1 MKKYLFIMTF
11 CISSFVLAQEF
22 TPPPPPKIEITPDKK
37 VLVDELIKVTNFEN
51 YVYNYCKSIILQYA
65 QQNKWDDDKTQ
76 QILENSNFK
85 YFNQMFY
92 YTFKDDS
99 KENLKDLVKSF
110 KQINQ
115 KRKPDE
121 FLIPNDFQ
129 IQKDLIQFTINVMQG
144 QYLLNKKT
152 IK

>member
-1 MKKYLFIMTF
+1 MKNILLLLTF
-11 CISSFVLAQEF
+11 FVTSFTLAQEF
-22 TPPPPPKIEITPDKK
+22 TSPPPPKIEIATDKK

-51 YVYNYCKSIILQYA
+51 YVYNYCKSIISQYA
-65 QQNKWDDDKTQ
+65 QQDKWEDSKTQ

-85 YFNQMFY
+85 YFNQMLY

-99 KENLKDLVKSF
+99 KEDLKNLIKSF

-115 KRKPDE
+115 KRTPDQ

-144 QYLLNKKT
+144 QYLLNKK
-152 IK
+152 K

>member
-1 MKKYLFIMTF
+1 MKQIFFILAF
-11 CISSFVLAQEF
+11 CVSSFAIAQELA
-22 TPPPPPKIEITPDKK
+22 PPPPPQIEIIADKK

-65 QQNKWDDDKTQ
+65 QQNKWNDEKTQ
-76 QILENSNFK
+76 EILKNSNFK
-85 YFNQMFY
+85 YFNQMLY

-99 KENLKDLVKSF
+99 KENLKDLIKSF
-110 KQINQ
+110 RQINQ
-115 KRKPDE
+115 KRNPDQ

-144 QYLLNKKT
+144 QFLLNK
-152 IK
+152 

>member
-1 MKKYLFIMTF
+1 MKNIVLILIF
-11 CISSFVLAQEF
+11 CTSSFVIAQELA
-22 TPPPPPKIEITPDKK
+22 PPPPPKVEITADKK

-51 YVYNYCKSIILQYA
+51 YVYNYCKSIISQYA
-65 QQNKWDDDKTQ
+65 QQNKWEGNKTK

-85 YFNQMFY
+85 YFNQMLY

-99 KENLKDLVKSF
+99 RNDLKELIKSF
-110 KQINQ
+110 KLINQ
-115 KRKPDE
+115 KRKPDD

-144 QYLLNKKT
+144 KYLLNKKQ
-152 IK
+152 

>member
-1 MKKYLFIMTF
+1 MKNIFFILTF
-11 CISSFVLAQEF
+11 FISSFTIAQEF
-22 TPPPPPKIEITPDKK
+22 TPPPPPKIDIAPEKK
-37 VLVDELIKVTNFEN
+37 ILVDELIKVTNFEN

-65 QQNKWDDDKTQ
+65 QQNKWDDSKTK

-99 KENLKDLVKSF
+99 KENLKELIKSF

-115 KRKPDE
+115 KE
-121 FLIPNDFQ
+121 NQMNF
-129 IQKDLIQFTINVMQG
+129 
-144 QYLLNKKT
+144 
-152 IK
+152 